1 MSTESPSSTC
11 THSANRSL
19 TTTPAPQISS
29 LRTCEPPG
37 SSLQQMVHSQCDDS
51 SSVSFTTAQREKE
64 SATYRQRN
72 AAAETCRRHSIDGAM
87 VTQSQR
93 SNLGSV
99 SADRFHPYRRQ
110 FSNGGV
116 ATGWLAPGSPVPP
129 GSHPFISLG
138 EVQSPDGFTDTSTS
152 EEQTC
157 WDTYNGSFQASRLMQ
172 GSQHSYPEPLAAP
185 KEPSCF
191 LSQGHA
197 SYSPLAPLQQ
207 FSPGVYSTSGK
218 SKSSQYSLQCL
229 STPTHQDSSMQSLFP
244 KPIYSYSILI
254 FMALR
259 NSKTG
264 SLPVSEIYRFM
275 TEHFPYFKTAPDGWK
290 NSVRHNLSL
299 NKCFEKVENKIGNS
313 SRKGC
318 LWALNPA
325 KIEKMQEELHKWR
338 RKDPLTVRKSM
349 ARPEDLDRLL
359 GERPGNLKSLP
370 FYHQTPLARST
381 TNYNPTPSSFTS
393 SQPPEP
399 CRPLHVPSTPTSPFH
414 PDSQPAPPLHVPPPP
429 PPLLLLLPCGQ
440 QPPSG
445 IPPNVGTLGS
455 PLAGQTPSNCSAT
468 IQAEYKFGP
477 RSMQELQLEGDAS
490 NDIDTLNPSLTDLQ
504 LHGYLWEELRE
515 DSLAPDSLVAISP
528 SSSPSSS
535 QPTHFLLGSSLRS
548 TCPVNQTSELI
559 SVGLGKE
566 EEEDEEEMD
575 GGCGGPSDLHI
586 YGQYHTAYT
595 GVESLAGYLA
605 SMGNT
610 PIPLL

>member
-1 MSTESPSSTC
+1 MSTDSPSSTF
-11 THSANRSL
+11 TPSANRFL
-19 TTTPAPQISS
+19 TMTPAPQTSS
-29 LRTCEPPG
+29 LRTSDPPG
-37 SSLQQMVHSQCDDS
+37 SSFQQMAHSQCEES
-51 SSVSFTTAQREKE
+51 SSVSFTTAQRERE

-72 AAAETCRRHSIDGAM
+72 AAAESCRRHSVDGAM
-87 VTQSQR
+87 VGQSQR
-93 SNLGSV
+93 SNLGSGT
-99 SADRFHPYRRQ
+99 ADRFHPYRHQ
-110 FSNGGV
+110 FSDDGV
-116 ATGWLAPGSPVPP
+116 GTGCLAPGAP
-129 GSHPFISLG
+129 GSRTFVCLR
-138 EVQSPDGFTDTSTS
+138 EVEALDSFAATRTSTS
-152 EEQTC
+152 EEQTS
-157 WDTYNGSFQASRLMQ
+157 WDPYNGNFQASRLMQ
-172 GSQHSYPEPLAAP
+172 GSQRSYTEPQDAPE
-185 KEPSCF
+185 EPSCF

-197 SYSPLAPLQQ
+197 SYSPLAPLPQ
-207 FSPGVYSTSGK
+207 FSPGVYSTSGQ
-218 SKSSQYSLQCL
+218 SKSSQYSLQYL

-359 GERPGNLKSLP
+359 GERPEKLKSLP
-370 FYHQTPLARST
+370 SYHNQI
-381 TNYNPTPSSFTS
+381 PTPSSFTS
-393 SQPPEP
+393 HPPEP
-399 CRPLHVPSTPTSPFH
+399 CHPLRRPLYP
-414 PDSQPAPPLHVPPPP
+414 HVPPPSLTVQQHPRYLP
-429 PPLLLLLPCGQ
+429 PTTPQPFSFYSPCRQ
-440 QPPSG
+440 QPLSG

-455 PLAGQTPSNCSAT
+455 PLAGQTPPTCSTT
-468 IQAEYKFGP
+468 IQAEYDVGP
-477 RSMQELQLEGDAS
+477 RSIQELQLDEDAS
-490 NDIDTLNPSLTDLQ
+490 TDIDTLNPSLTDLQ
-504 LHGYLWEELRE
+504 LHGYLWDELRE
-515 DSLAPDSLVAISP
+515 DSLAPDSLVLISP
-528 SSSPSSS
+528 SLSPSTS
-535 QPTHFLLGSSLRS
+535 QPTHLLLGSSLRS
-548 TCPVNQTSELI
+548 TGSVNQTSEWI
-559 SVGLGKE
+559 SDGLGK
-566 EEEDEEEMD
+566 EDEEEMG

-586 YGQYHTAYT
+586 NGQYHTAYP
-595 GVESLAGYLA
+595 GMESLASYLT

>member
-1 MSTESPSSTC
+1 MSTDSPSSTF
-11 THSANRSL
+11 TPSANRFL
-19 TTTPAPQISS
+19 TTTPAPQTSS
-29 LRTCEPPG
+29 LRPSEPPG
-37 SSLQQMVHSQCDDS
+37 FSFQQMAHSQCEES
-51 SSVSFTTAQREKE
+51 SSVSFTTAQRERE

-72 AAAETCRRHSIDGAM
+72 AAAESCRRHSVDGAM
-87 VTQSQR
+87 VGQSQR
-93 SNLGSV
+93 SNLVSG
-99 SADRFHPYRRQ
+99 SADRFHPYRHQ
-110 FSNGGV
+110 FSDDGV
-116 ATGWLAPGSPVPP
+116 GTGCLAPGAP
-129 GSHPFISLG
+129 GSRTFVCLR
-138 EVQSPDGFTDTSTS
+138 EVEAPDSFVATRTSTS
-152 EEQTC
+152 EEQTS
-157 WDTYNGSFQASRLMQ
+157 WDPYNGSFQASRLMQ
-172 GSQHSYPEPLAAP
+172 GSQCSYTEPPDAPE
-185 KEPSCF
+185 EPSCF

-197 SYSPLAPLQQ
+197 SYSPLAPLPQ
-207 FSPGVYSTSGK
+207 FSPGVYSTSGQ

-359 GERPGNLKSLP
+359 GERPEKLKSLP
-370 FYHQTPLARST
+370 SYHNQI
-381 TNYNPTPSSFTS
+381 PTPSSFTS
-393 SQPPEP
+393 HPPEP
-399 CRPLHVPSTPTSPFH
+399 CHPLRL
-414 PDSQPAPPLHVPPPP
+414 PLYPHVPPPSLTVQQHPTFTCP
-429 PPLLLLLPCGQ
+429 PPPFSFYSPCRQ

-455 PLAGQTPSNCSAT
+455 PLGGADTPHC
-468 IQAEYKFGP
+468 
-477 RSMQELQLEGDAS
+477 
-490 NDIDTLNPSLTDLQ
+490 
-504 LHGYLWEELRE
+504 YLWDELRE
-515 DSLAPDSLVAISP
+515 DSLAPDSLVVISP
-528 SSSPSSS
+528 SLSPSSS
-535 QPTHFLLGSSLRS
+535 QPTHLLLGSSLRS
-548 TCPVNQTSELI
+548 TGPVNQTSEWI
-559 SVGLGKE
+559 SDGLGK
-566 EEEDEEEMD
+566 EDEEEMG

-586 YGQYHTAYT
+586 NGQYHTAYP
-595 GVESLAGYLA
+595 GVESLAGYLT

>member
-11 THSANRSL
+11 THSANKSL

-37 SSLQQMVHSQCDDS
+37 SSLQQMVHSQCDS

-64 SATYRQRN
+64 SATYRHRN

-99 SADRFHPYRRQ
+99 SDDRFHPYRRQ

-116 ATGWLAPGSPVPP
+116 ATGWLAPGPPGPPGPP

-138 EVQSPDGFTDTSTS
+138 EVESPDGFTDTSTS

-157 WDTYNGSFQASRLMQ
+157 WDTYNGSFQASRLRQ

-207 FSPGVYSTSGK
+207 VSGQDQSVYSTSGK

-370 FYHQTPLARST
+370 FYHQTPLST
-381 TNYNPTPSSFTS
+381 
-393 SQPPEP
+393 
-399 CRPLHVPSTPTSPFH
+399 STPATC
-414 PDSQPAPPLHVPPPP
+414 PPPP

-586 YGQYHTAYT
+586 NGQYHTAYT
-595 GVESLAGYLA
+595 GVESLAGYLT

>member
-64 SATYRQRN
+64 STTYRQRN

-99 SADRFHPYRRQ
+99 SADCFHPYRRQ

-116 ATGWLAPGSPVPP
+116 ATGWLAPGPP
-129 GSHPFISLG
+129 GSHPFISLR
-138 EVQSPDGFTDTSTS
+138 EVESPDGFTDTSTS

-197 SYSPLAPLQQ
+197 SYSPPAPLQQ
-207 FSPGVYSTSGK
+207 FSPGVYSTGGK
-218 SKSSQYSLQCL
+218 SKSCQYSLQCL

-338 RKDPLTVRKSM
+338 RKDPITVRKSM

-399 CRPLHVPSTPTSPFH
+399 CRPLQH
-414 PDSQPAPPLHVPPPP
+414 PLYPHVPPSTLTVNQHPRYMSQTTP
-429 PPLLLLLPCGQ
+429 HPFSFYSPCGQ

-455 PLAGQTPSNCSAT
+455 PLVGQTPSNCSAT

-586 YGQYHTAYT
+586 HGQYHTAYT
-595 GVESLAGYLA
+595 GVESLAGYLT